1 MQLDLLSWVKP
12 CEVIPFPAKH
22 RTGRARRVAEIMLKR
37 KGRSAAGY
45 WRQTIATYD
54 RQLRAAGFSD
64 AVVRRELADF
74 TNAVQTQ
81 VDLATGYAD
90 GGGDAA

>member
-22 RTGRARRVAEIMLKR
+22 KTGRARRMAEIMLKR
-37 KGRSAAGY
+37 KGRWAESY

-54 RQLRAAGFSD
+54 RQLRAAGVPD
-64 AVVRRELADF
+64 AVVRRELSDF
-74 TNAVQTQ
+74 THAVQMQ
-81 VDLATGYAD
+81 IDLATGYA